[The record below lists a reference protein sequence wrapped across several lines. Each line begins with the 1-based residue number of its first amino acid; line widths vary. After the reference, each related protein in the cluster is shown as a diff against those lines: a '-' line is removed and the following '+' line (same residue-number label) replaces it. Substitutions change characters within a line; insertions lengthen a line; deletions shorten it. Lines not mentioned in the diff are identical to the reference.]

1 LSPAV
6 TVGQGSNKKKRRSV
20 LLCSLNSTHNNHIFP
35 INSLLLLKLIHLKQ
49 INKNIIRWG
58 CVLPLKVDL
67 VTTPSHLVSMHIVKR
82 FHIGDMKCSPVL
94 LVVLVHQHIHVCL
107 DTLLH
112 LEWPLVQQQKL
123 FNFRIILR
131 RYVVAF

>member
-58 CVLPLKVDL
+58 CVLPLKVDRYNSL
-67 VTTPSHLVSMHIVKR
+67 PSSFDAHRKTVSYWRHEMFPCPSGCAGTSTHTR
-82 FHIGDMKCSPVL
+82 LLGYASSPGMAPS
-94 LVVLVHQHIHVCL
+94 
-107 DTLLH
+107 TAT
-112 LEWPLVQQQKL
+112 ET
-123 FNFRIILR
+123 F
-131 RYVVAF
+131 